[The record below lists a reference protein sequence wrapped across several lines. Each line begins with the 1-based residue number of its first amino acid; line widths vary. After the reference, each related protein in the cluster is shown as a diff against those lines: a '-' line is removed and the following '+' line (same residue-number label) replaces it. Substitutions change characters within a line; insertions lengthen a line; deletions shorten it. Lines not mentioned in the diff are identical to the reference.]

1 MKLPE
6 LLDNMAGCTGV
17 IGVDTGLSHMAVAL
31 DLKHVQIFSHPR
43 AFRAGPLPSD
53 HQLSAGGEGAPGVD
67 EVWQAWQR
75 VAAAGA
81 SR

>member
-1 MKLPE
+1 
-6 LLDNMAGCTGV
+6 
-17 IGVDTGLSHMAVAL
+17 
-31 DLKHVQIFSHPR
+31 VQIFSHPR

-53 HQLSAGGEGAPGVD
+53 HQLSAGGEGAPDVD